1 MKILVVEDTY
11 IAQKMIESMFVRQ
24 GCEVEIA
31 DNGYQGLEKAL
42 ESQYDV
48 ILMDIGLGAGPDGF
62 ATTANIKALSELNK
76 TTPIFAVTAHNEE
89 EFKQKAIEY
98 GMDGYFN
105 KPFTPENAKA
115 VIDYKNAKKST

>member
-42 ESQYDV
+42 KSKYDV

-62 ATTANIKALSELNK
+62 ETTANIKALSDLNK
-76 TTPIFAVTAHNEE
+76 ATPIFAVTALNEE
-89 EFKQKAIEY
+89 EFKQKVMEY

-115 VIDYKNAKKST
+115 VIDYKKL